1 MEIFLSIID
10 NLKSWIRTLFTVA
23 FLLSFFGINWAT
35 SILCFS
41 AYVLAIF
48 SLYDLI
54 LLIRSAV
61 LLFLFEGD
69 TDEILGFIGTI
80 LELLV
85 FVAVIILVIIILTSG
100 FAFSNDFL
108 LNFCFIFSVA
118 MLLHSWIVEIL
129 SLPLSIIGIFID
141 D

>member
-1 MEIFLSIID
+1 METVLSLVDTI
-10 NLKSWIRTLFTVA
+10 KSWIRALFIVA

-41 AYVLAIF
+41 VYALAIF
-48 SLYDLI
+48 ALYDLI

-61 LLFLFEGD
+61 LLFTGD
-69 TDEILGFIGTI
+69 TDGILGVIGTI

-85 FVAVIILVIIILTSG
+85 FVAVIILVIIVLTSG
-100 FAFSNDFL
+100 FDFSTDFL
-108 LNFCFIFSVA
+108 LSFCFIFSVA